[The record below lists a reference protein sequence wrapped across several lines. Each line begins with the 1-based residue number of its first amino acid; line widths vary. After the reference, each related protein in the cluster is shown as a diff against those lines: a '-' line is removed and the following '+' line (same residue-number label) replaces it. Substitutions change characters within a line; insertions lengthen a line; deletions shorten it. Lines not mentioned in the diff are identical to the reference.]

1 MRTGMFAG
9 VAIVFGLL
17 SSGAALADRE
27 MVVNGHAMTPAQIT
41 EIERLACR
49 TLPDGEYW
57 LDTKSGVFGYVD
69 NPRPQGRLRD
79 SCNRLP
85 RRAS

>member
-1 MRTGMFAG
+1 MRASMLA
-9 VAIVFGLL
+9 VVFGLL
-17 SSGAALADRE
+17 SSGALADRE
-27 MVVNGHAMTPAQIT
+27 MVVNGQPMTPAQIT

-57 LDTKSGVFGYVD
+57 LDTKTGVFGYVD